1 MTVAPTTCPV
11 CGRPIIAQESICD
24 NCGFV
29 FASGSP
35 SAPPPSAVYSF
46 AQLPPGQ
53 SLAQGRYTVQRAL
66 SKGGMGAIYLATD
79 HETFDRIVVI
89 KAMLDYFDPS
99 DPHAVQVARD
109 RFIQEARTLATL
121 RHPAI
126 PQIYTYF
133 QEGPHNYIVME
144 YIEGHDL
151 LQRLTH
157 THDTTGWIIPGK
169 PYPREDVLRWGVAIC
184 RVLEYLAS
192 RRPEPVVHHDIKPAN
207 LLLDSNSGDIRL
219 VDFGTARARLLAQS
233 GESA

>member
-11 CGRPIIAQESICD
+11 CGRRIIAQESICD

-29 FASGSP
+29 FASHSS

-99 DPHAVQVARD
+99 DPQAVQVARD
-109 RFIQEARTLATL
+109 RFIQEVRTDQTL
-121 RHPAI
+121 TRHL
-126 PQIYTYF
+126 IY
-133 QEGPHNYIVME
+133 P
-144 YIEGHDL
+144 
-151 LQRLTH
+151 LQVEA
-157 THDTTGWIIPGK
+157 K
-169 PYPREDVLRWGVAIC
+169 
-184 RVLEYLAS
+184 S
-192 RRPEPVVHHDIKPAN
+192 
-207 LLLDSNSGDIRL
+207 
-219 VDFGTARARLLAQS
+219 ARACCRA
-233 GESA
+233 